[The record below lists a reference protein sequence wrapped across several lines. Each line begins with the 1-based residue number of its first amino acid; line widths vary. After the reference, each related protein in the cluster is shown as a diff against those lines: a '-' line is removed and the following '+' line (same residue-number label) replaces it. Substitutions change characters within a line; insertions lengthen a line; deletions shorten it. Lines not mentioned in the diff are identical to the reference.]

1 MKKTFYTSIIF
12 VTALAVV
19 LTACGNQQAATSQ
32 NGASGTAVAT
42 DTGVSPDAVIA
53 EGHFVPARD
62 ASLSFQGG
70 GTVTQVSV
78 KVGDKIRE
86 GQLLARLGDESD
98 PAYTAAQLELISAQ
112 QAFDDLQEMQ
122 DEARAQAVIAIDD
135 AEEARDKA
143 QDYYDSLFKPYKYY
157 KISFKYIYLPGK
169 TKRIPVLKKVK
180 VDKGDDESI
189 ADAQADLDLKQAQL
203 DEAQRV
209 YDRTKD
215 GPDTKQLALLQA
227 RLNAAEA
234 GVAAFEITAPFNGE
248 IMDINVAVGEQL
260 SPGMWAVK
268 VADTSA
274 WYVETSD
281 LTELE
286 IVDVAKEQKV
296 QIVADAL
303 PDIEMT
309 GTVNTISQAFTT
321 QGGDILYQVKVQ
333 MDDIDPRVKWGMTV
347 EATFQP
353 LAND

>member
-1 MKKTFYTSIIF
+1 M
-12 VTALAVV
+12 
-19 LTACGNQQAATSQ
+19 
-32 NGASGTAVAT
+32 TAVT
-42 DTGVSPDAVIA
+42 
-53 EGHFVPARD
+53 
-62 ASLSFQGG
+62 
-70 GTVTQVSV
+70 V
-78 KVGDKIRE
+78 KVGDKVKE
-86 GQLLARLGDESD
+86 GQVLARLGDATD
-98 PAYTAAQLELISAQ
+98 PAYTAAQLELVSAQ

-122 DEARAQAVIAIDD
+122 DEARAQSVIAIDD
-135 AEEARDKA
+135 AQDAYDKA

-189 ADAQADLDLKQAQL
+189 ADAQADLDLKKAQL
-203 DEAQRV
+203 DDAQRT
-209 YDRTKD
+209 YDRMKD

-227 RLNAAEA
+227 RLNAAKA
-234 GVAAFEITAPFNGE
+234 GVSAFEITAPFNGE
-248 IMDINVAVGEQL
+248 IMDVNVAVGEQV
-260 SPGMWAVK
+260 SPGIWAVK

-286 IVDVAKEQKV
+286 IVDVARDQKV
-296 QIVADAL
+296 KIVADAL

-309 GTVNTISQAFTT
+309 GTVDTISQAFTT

-347 EATFQP
+347 EATFPP
-353 LAND
+353 LASD